1 MKIVTLICNFLILGF
16 ACLGILTRSR
26 SYEVSSIILALLMLA
41 VPIMNIVMISG
52 SRIGLDLLTL
62 NMKGNTPVE
71 ESTNNRPTYLI
82 MKIFAAVFN
91 IILIG
96 YVYWVIQHEF
106 PRASGYLVN
115 IITTFVIVTPILS
128 IIMILISRWN
138 RFKGFR
144 RTAFI
149 TGISLVVLFLGFFF
163 TIRIV
168 IGHEIKENIN
178 IAKKQYPGK
187 AEDALI
193 AYLSD
198 TTNSPRDRTKIAIW
212 TLGQIR
218 SEKALPVLKE
228 LYKNDPEGKTCK
240 GRHNS
245 VLCQYG
251 IHKAIVSIENNW
263 LGAKEKN
270 WFGSWA
276 RLNK

>member
-1 MKIVTLICNFLILGF
+1 
-16 ACLGILTRSR
+16 
-26 SYEVSSIILALLMLA
+26 MLA

-52 SRIGLDLLTL
+52 SRVGLNWLTF
-62 NMKGNTPVE
+62 NTKSKPAVE
-71 ESTNNRPTYLI
+71 KSANNRFAYRI
-82 MKIFAAVFN
+82 MKIFAAFLN
-91 IILIG
+91 IMLIG
-96 YVYWVIQHEF
+96 FVYWALQREF
-106 PRASGYLVN
+106 PRESGYLVK

-138 RFKGFR
+138 MFKGFR
-144 RTAFI
+144 RTVFL
-149 TGISLVVLFLGFFF
+149 TGMSLVVLFLGFFF
-163 TIRIV
+163 TMRIL

-178 IAKKQYPGK
+178 IARKQYPGK

-198 TTNSPRDRTKIAIW
+198 STNSPRERTEIAIW

-218 SEKALPVLKE
+218 SEKAFPVLKE
-228 LYKNDPEGKTCK
+228 LYKNDPEGQTCR

-245 VLCQYG
+245 ELCQYE

-276 RLNK
+276 RLKKY